1 MNDTTDFAGDPRE
14 EIARLEARIEQ
25 LAEDLERC
33 RKIGVF
39 AKLLLAGG
47 ALWLAAGLL
56 GIVNTGPAMM
66 GAITAILG
74 GFVLKGSNDSSS
86 RQAQAALDT
95 AEAARTD
102 LIGAM
107 ALRTV
112 DGRVD
117 AGPAEPVR
125 WLH

>member
-1 MNDTTDFAGDPRE
+1 MNDTADFAADPRD
-14 EIARLEARIEQ
+14 EIAKLEARIEE

-39 AKLLLAGG
+39 AKVLLAGG
-47 ALWLAAGLL
+47 TLWLVAGLL
-56 GIVNTGPAMM
+56 GIVNLGPAMM

-74 GFVLKGSNDSSS
+74 GFVLKGSNDSST
-86 RQAQAALDT
+86 RQAQAALDA
-95 AEAARTD
+95 AETARTD

-112 DGRVD
+112 DDRVD
-117 AGPAEPVR
+117 AGPPEPVR

>member
-1 MNDTTDFAGDPRE
+1 MSDTIDIAADPRD
-14 EIARLEARIEQ
+14 EIARLEARTEQ
-25 LAEDLERC
+25 LAEDLERG
-33 RKIGVF
+33 RKIAVF
-39 AKLLLAGG
+39 AKVLLAGG

-56 GIVNTGPAMM
+56 GIVNLGPAMM

-74 GFVLKGSNDSSS
+74 GFVLKGSNDSST
-86 RQAQAALDT
+86 RQAQAALDA

-112 DGRVD
+112 DGRYE
-117 AGPAEPVR
+117 AGPPEPVR
-125 WLH
+125 RLN

>member
-1 MNDTTDFAGDPRE
+1 MNDTTDFTADPRD
-14 EIARLEARIEQ
+14 EIARLEARIEE
-25 LAEDLERC
+25 LAEDLERG

-39 AKLLLAGG
+39 AKVLLAGG
-47 ALWLAAGLL
+47 TLWLVAGLL
-56 GIVNTGPAMM
+56 GIMNLGPAMM

-86 RQAQAALDT
+86 RQAQAALNT
-95 AEAARTD
+95 AENARTD
-102 LIGAM
+102 LICAM

-117 AGPAEPVR
+117 AGPPEPVR